1 MKVRVNLYG
10 TLGLRIP
17 GYQHSQGLE
26 VELPD
31 GATVKD
37 LLTLLKISGSEGAVV
52 AIEGHIKKTDDKLP
66 GGAQAQV
73 FQTVHGG

>member
-1 MKVRVNLYG
+1 MKIRVNLYG

-17 GYQHSQGLE
+17 GYRHSEGIKVE
-26 VELPD
+26 VPD

-37 LLTLLKISGSEGAVV
+37 LLTRLEISESEGAVV
-52 AIEGHIKKTDDKLP
+52 AIEGRIRKTKDKLP
-66 GGAQAQV
+66 DGTRALV